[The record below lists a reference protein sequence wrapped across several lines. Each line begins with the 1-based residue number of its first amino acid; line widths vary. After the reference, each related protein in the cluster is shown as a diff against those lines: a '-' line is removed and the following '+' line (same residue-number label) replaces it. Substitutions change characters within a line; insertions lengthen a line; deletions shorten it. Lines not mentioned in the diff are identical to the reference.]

1 MLARFTGRVGDD
13 RGFWYEWGT
22 CAGNNGD
29 PALSALL
36 ADWSLAEY
44 LNDDVLAKIAAEG
57 RKGRSLVVGSTNLDA
72 GRSVVWDITRMA
84 ASEAPNAPALIHDV
98 ILASAS
104 IPGVFPPVL
113 IEVEADGR
121 RYDELHVGGGVTA
134 QLFFSPDMPIMSRSI
149 DTLISTQSIGN
160 LAELYI
166 VAREQGLGY
175 QLAYIPQRRGRRTPG
190 PTSPTW
196 RRC

>member
-1 MLARFTGRVGDD
+1 VLARFTGRVGDD

-29 PALSALL
+29 
-36 ADWSLAEY
+36 
-44 LNDDVLAKIAAEG
+44 
-57 RKGRSLVVGSTNLDA
+57 
-72 GRSVVWDITRMA
+72 
-84 ASEAPNAPALIHDV
+84 PALIHDV

-190 PTSPTW
+190 PTSPSW